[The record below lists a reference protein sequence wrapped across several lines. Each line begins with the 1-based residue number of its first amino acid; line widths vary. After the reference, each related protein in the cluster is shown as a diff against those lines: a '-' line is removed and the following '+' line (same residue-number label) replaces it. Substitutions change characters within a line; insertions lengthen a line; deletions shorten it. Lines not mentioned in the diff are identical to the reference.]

1 MAQLTVDVDA
11 PFSAGQRAWLDGFLA
26 GLAAARRD
34 EGGPAVAAT
43 LTLDVLYG
51 SQTGCSEL
59 LAEDLVAASRAR
71 GMAPTLRALDDVSL
85 DDLLRM
91 ERVLVITS
99 TYGDGE
105 MPDNAALFWDDFSA
119 ETAPR
124 LEDLR
129 FAVLALGDT
138 AYDDFC
144 QAGKLID
151 LRFEQLGAA
160 RLLARVDCDTDYDE
174 PAAAW
179 MAQVLDLLAA
189 EAPAVGS
196 APVAAA
202 SLAPGRA
209 RERSPW
215 NRKTPFRSQLV
226 ANRLLSGPGSAK
238 EIRHF
243 EVALADSGIDYQAGD
258 ALAVVPLNDAALVEE
273 LLERLGH
280 DPETAVGASTLRA
293 QLERGW
299 EIATPSK
306 DLLALLAER
315 APDSELG
322 ELVVRAERDA
332 LDSWLWGK
340 DTLDLLQLLPETAL
354 AVDDL
359 ARIFRPLQHRAYSIS
374 SSPLHSPDRIH
385 LTVAAVR
392 HGGPRV
398 HHGVC
403 STFLA
408 DRADDAEFGIFPQ
421 PNAAFRLPADDDAP
435 VIMIGP
441 GTGIAPFRAFLQER
455 NARGASGRNWLFFGD
470 QHRAS
475 DFIYADEIDDY
486 QASGLLTRLDL
497 AFSRD
502 QAQKIY
508 VQTRM
513 REQAAEFYA
522 WLQDG
527 GYLYVCGDASRMARD
542 VDRALIELI
551 AGQRGRGD
559 DDAAEY
565 VATLKRDKRYLRDV
579 Y

>member
-1 MAQLTVDVDA
+1 MTHLTIDA
-11 PFSAGQRAWLDGFLA
+11 PFSPGQRAWLDGFLS
-26 GLAAARRD
+26 GLVAAQRD
-34 EGGPAVAAT
+34 EGGAAATAT
-43 LTLDVLYG
+43 LTFDVLYG

-59 LAEDLVAASRAR
+59 LAEDLVSAAQAR
-71 GMAPTLRALDDVSL
+71 GMAPTLRVLNDVEL
-85 DDLLRM
+85 DDLTRM

-105 MPDNAALFWDDFSA
+105 LPDNAGLFWDDFGSEA
-119 ETAPR
+119 APR
-124 LEDLR
+124 LEDVR

-151 LRFEQLGAA
+151 LRFEQLGAT
-160 RLLARVDCDTDYDE
+160 RLLPRVDCDTDYDA

-179 MAQVLDLLAA
+179 IEQALGLLAA
-189 EAPAVGS
+189 EAPS
-196 APVAAA
+196 AGAAPAATSVA
-202 SLAPGRA
+202 PTRA
-209 RERSPW
+209 RERPRW
-215 NRKTPFRSQLV
+215 NRKTPFPTRLV
-226 ANRLLSGPGSAK
+226 ANRLLSGTDSAK
-238 EIRHF
+238 EIRHV
-243 EVALADSGIDYQAGD
+243 EIALADSGIEYHAGD
-258 ALAVVPLNDAALVEE
+258 ALAVVGANDAALVEL

-280 DPETAVGASTLRA
+280 EPDTVVGESTLRA
-293 QLERGW
+293 QLARGW

-306 DLLALLAER
+306 DLLGLLAER
-315 APDSELG
+315 APGSELG

-340 DTLDLLQLLPETAL
+340 DTLDLLHLLPEVNL
-354 AVDDL
+354 DLDDL
-359 ARIFRPLQHRAYSIS
+359 NRVFRPLQHRAYSIS

-408 DRADDAEFGIFPQ
+408 DRAEDAEFGIFPQ
-421 PNAAFRLPADDDAP
+421 PNAAFRLPADDSAP

-455 NARGASGRNWLFFGD
+455 AARGASGKNWLFFGD

-475 DFIYADEIDDY
+475 DFIYADEIEAY

-513 REQAAEFYA
+513 RERASEFYA

-527 GYLYVCGDASRMARD
+527 GHVYVCGDASRMARD

-565 VATLKRDKRYLRDV
+565 VAALKRDKRYLRDV